1 MYVKLEYGAH
11 VGGYTGEHEV
21 RAPVGGCVSY
31 NNTPHWYGREDT
43 GPRYTHH
50 LHYPYTIL
58 TNVLDLR
65 LYLHTHEN
73 LQHLSVLARQ

>member
-1 MYVKLEYGAH
+1 VYVKLEYSAH

-31 NNTPHWYGREDT
+31 YYTPHWYGREDT

-50 LHYPYTIL
+50 LQYPYTVVNTDECPQSMPLFIH
-58 TNVLDLR
+58 V
-65 LYLHTHEN
+65 
-73 LQHLSVLARQ
+73 